1 MCTHSFL
8 NPRRCNCF
16 EDLRFYNE
24 KKRDKKRERERE
36 GIVKPRT
43 VIRSRRD
50 EIFIDRNA
58 GRRLRRSTLVLYLK
72 TALRALMAVQLKKD
86 TYRIMVD
93 MKTVYC
99 VFRRLFNVAFYSPTT
114 RLYYPSLSFSYK
126 TTRKC
131 SLHSSRVE
139 SFSARSISFSISLLQ
154 SAAMIYIYITDI
166 EMRLQGITVLLD
178 ESSKLKRFSRDYSDD
193 TPCQLSFEEKTSEFC
208 PSTSTGQR
216 PT

>member
-1 MCTHSFL
+1 
-8 NPRRCNCF
+8 
-16 EDLRFYNE
+16 
-24 KKRDKKRERERE
+24 
-36 GIVKPRT
+36 
-43 VIRSRRD
+43 
-50 EIFIDRNA
+50 
-58 GRRLRRSTLVLYLK
+58 
-72 TALRALMAVQLKKD
+72 MAVQLKKD

-154 SAAMIYIYITDI
+154 SAAMIYIYIFNFPLSILLLCSTFLSYYTDI